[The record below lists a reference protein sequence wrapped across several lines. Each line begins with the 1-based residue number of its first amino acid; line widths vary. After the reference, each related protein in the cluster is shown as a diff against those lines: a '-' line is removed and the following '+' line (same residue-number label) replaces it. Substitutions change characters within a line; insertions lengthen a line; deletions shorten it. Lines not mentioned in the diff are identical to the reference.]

1 MKIMTAMYMLKKGGA
16 YDRFIMMVEAFLEK
30 GCHVHCLSLT
40 PILIKHPFYTNHVIA
55 LPFKIRNGFVTK
67 ATIVILFPFCL
78 LMMGWRERIDL
89 IVAFGPLYAFLQ
101 VLPKWILKKPMVTLI
116 RSDLSSRTR
125 MSSRRPW
132 SAFLSKRIDRIG
144 ILSSDRIITN
154 NVATLEEIIRVVGY
168 RKKGQ
173 VTVLYNNIPSIQHP
187 SQETLSHERSRLGI
201 PDDGKLLVTTGVVT
215 PGKNFEILLR
225 CLPGS
230 GMTNLFLVIVGDG
243 TTKADFLYRDQLK
256 ELARELDIPQ
266 RVVFTGW
273 VQKEELWRID
283 SAADLFILPSTNE
296 GMPNALLEALGCNTP
311 CFGSNIPGI
320 RDILCHDELMFD
332 PYDEGA
338 LIQKVV
344 RFFADGVYARKI
356 SKLCLEQKEKL
367 CFDWKEW
374 VVERVTEGAG
384 CIEAAE
390 KR

>member
-1 MKIMTAMYMLKKGGA
+1 MKIMTAMYTLKKGGA
-16 YDRFIMMVEAFLEK
+16 YDRFIMMVEALLEK

-40 PILIKHPFYTNHVIA
+40 PILIKHPFYTNHVVA
-55 LPFKIRNGFVTK
+55 LPIRIRNGVVTRSM
-67 ATIVILFPFCL
+67 VLFLFPFYL
-78 LMMGWRERIDL
+78 LIMGWREKIDL

-101 VLPKWILKKPMVTLI
+101 ALAKWVLRKTMITFT

-125 MSSRRPW
+125 TSSQRPW
-132 SAFLSKRIDRIG
+132 SAFLSKWIDRIG
-144 ILSSDRIITN
+144 ILSSDRVVTN
-154 NVATLEEIIRVVGY
+154 NVATQEEIIRVMGY

-173 VTVLYNNIPSIQHP
+173 VTVLYNNIPSILQP
-187 SQETLSHERSRLGI
+187 SQETLSDERRRLGL
-201 PDDGKLLVTTGVVT
+201 PNDGKLLVTTGVVT
-215 PGKNFEILLR
+215 PGKNFESLLR
-225 CLPGS
+225 CVVGT
-230 GMTNLFLVIVGDG
+230 GMTNLFLAIVGDG
-243 TTKADFLYRDQLK
+243 TTRADFLYRDRLK
-256 ELARELDIPQ
+256 ELAEELGIPE

-273 VQKEELWRID
+273 VQKEELLRID
-283 SAADLFILPSTNE
+283 SAADLYILPSTSE
-296 GMPNALLEALGCNTP
+296 GMPNALLEALGCGTP

-356 SKLCLEQKEKL
+356 VKLCLEQKEKL
-367 CFDWKEW
+367 CFDWKDR

-384 CIEAAE
+384 GIEAAE